1 MKTEQKFTELA
12 SKIVQFIGGKGNVLS
27 LSHCVTRLRFVL
39 KDESIVDEK
48 SIKALPI
55 IGVSK
60 QGGQY
65 QVIIG
70 SEVKKV
76 YDACIEILPSVSEE
90 QQIQEKKK
98 SWFSRLLDTLSGILA
113 GIIVPVIGG
122 GMLKG
127 ILFFLTNYSLLSAE
141 SDIYLVLNIASDCM
155 FYFLPFLVA
164 VSAAKKFKVNEYM
177 SLALAAAMMY
187 PTLVNGAADKLEPLQ
202 FGFLQLPYIDY
213 KTTII
218 PIILAVWIMK
228 YVYGWLEDHIPSVVS
243 SIFTP
248 LITLVIMVP
257 FELIFIAPL
266 GYYGGNYLAYAVDYL
281 VNLSPLLAGFFI
293 AAVRPVLVF
302 TGMHHAT
309 RPIIFQQI
317 ATNGYTTVSPINY
330 CSTIAQATACLAMYF
345 VVRNSKEKQLT
356 MSTSVSGFLGITEPG
371 LYGVIMKYKPAL
383 IGTVVGGGIGGMVA
397 SVMGAKAYGSSMPS
411 ILTLPVYAGGGY
423 LSIICGVGAAV
434 ISTFLITVF
443 LSKTMYKNDGEEVQP
458 VSNGKAETEK
468 RNVVYIGNP
477 VSGTYVALKD
487 VKDKV
492 FSDGLMGPGYAV
504 LPAGNE
510 IKAPLSGKITTL
522 MNTNHAFGIVSEDG
536 IEVLVH
542 VGIDTCKLEGKHFKP
557 LLKQGD
563 TVNKG
568 DTVLVA
574 DLDAIRKAG
583 YDITT
588 EIIITNSD
596 EYEVEL
602 LPCEKEL
609 TLKDNVLKVGV
620 KNV

>member
-1 MKTEQKFTELA
+1 MKTEQKHADLA
-12 SKIVQFIGGKGNVLS
+12 SKIIQLIGGKGNVLS

-39 KDESIVDEK
+39 KDESLADEK
-48 SIKALPI
+48 GIEALPI

-70 SEVKKV
+70 SDVKKV
-76 YDACIEILPSVSEE
+76 YDACVEILPSVSEK
-90 QQIQEKKK
+90 QPIQEKKK
-98 SWFSRLLDTLSGILA
+98 GWFSRLLDTLSGILSV
-113 GIIVPVIGG
+113 IIAPIIGG

-127 ILFFLTNYSLLSAE
+127 ILFFLTNYSLLSTE
-141 SDIYLVLNIASDCM
+141 SSIYIVLNIASDCM

-177 SLALAAAMMY
+177 SLALAAALMY
-187 PTLVNGAADKLEPLQ
+187 PTLINGAAEKLDPIQ

-228 YVYGWLEDHIPSVVS
+228 YVYNWLEDHIPSVVS

-248 LITLVIMVP
+248 LITLVVMVP

-266 GYYGGNYLAYAVDYL
+266 GYYGGNYLAYAVDFL
-281 VNLSPLLAGFFI
+281 VDLSPLLAGFII
-293 AAVRPVLVF
+293 AAIRPVLVF

-345 VVRNSKEKQLT
+345 VVRTNKEKQMT
-356 MSTSVSGFLGITEPG
+356 MSTAVSGYLGITEPG
-371 LYGVIMKYKPAL
+371 LYGVIMKYKSAL
-383 IGTVVGGGIGGMVA
+383 IGTIVGGGIGGMVA

-423 LSIICGVGAAV
+423 PSIICGVGAAI

-443 LSKTMYKNDGEEVQP
+443 LSKVMYRNNDENTQSGSDEKTGDEQKN
-458 VSNGKAETEK
+458 T
-468 RNVVYIGNP
+468 VYIGNP
-477 VSGTYVALKD
+477 VAGTYVALKD

-504 LPAGNE
+504 LPADNE
-510 IKAPLSGKITTL
+510 IKAPLSGKIITL
-522 MNTNHAFGIVSEDG
+522 MNTNHAFGIRSEEG

-542 VGIDTCKLEGKHFKP
+542 VGIDTCKLQGKHFKP
-557 LLKQGD
+557 LRKQGD
-563 TVNKG
+563 MVNKG

-574 DLDAIRKAG
+574 DLDAIHKAG
-583 YDITT
+583 YDVTT
-588 EIIITNSD
+588 EVIITNSE
-596 EYEVEL
+596 EYDVEL
-602 LPCEKEL
+602 LPCQQEL
-609 TLKDNVLKVGV
+609 TCKDNILKIGV
-620 KNV
+620 